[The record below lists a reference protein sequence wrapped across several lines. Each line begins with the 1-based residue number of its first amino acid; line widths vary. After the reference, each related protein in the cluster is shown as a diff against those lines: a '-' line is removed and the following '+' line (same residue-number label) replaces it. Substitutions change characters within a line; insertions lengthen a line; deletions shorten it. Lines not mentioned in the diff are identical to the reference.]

1 MHSKTR
7 IIILRMKSLI
17 YTFILFLFALILIFL
32 FVYMFFTKSDTS
44 SNDSESAPTYTPGT
58 YTTSIHLGETPIRL
72 QVNVDE
78 KHINSIESSPLSES
92 VTASYPLME
101 SCLENITMQLTSGVA
116 LENVVYDESSQYTS
130 TLLLDAI
137 NIALDK
143 AAK

>member
-7 IIILRMKSLI
+7 IIILRMKSII
-17 YTFILFLFALILIFL
+17 YTLLLILFALILIFL
-32 FVYMFFTKSDTS
+32 FIYMFFMKSDTPANQLKS
-44 SNDSESAPTYTPGT
+44 TPTYTPGI
-58 YTTSIHLGETPIRL
+58 YTTSIYLGETPIRL

-78 KHINSIESSPLSES
+78 NHINSIESSPLSES
-92 VTASYPLME
+92 ITASYPLME

-116 LENVVYDESSQYTS
+116 PENVVYDEANQYTS

-143 AAK
+143 ASK